1 MTLLNKTSLVSDI
14 LVYRISKIIDIDL
27 LKNNSHNGLMIT
39 MPILPHSDNFI
50 YFLNNLRII
59 KTV

>member
-27 LKNNSHNGLMIT
+27 LKNNSHDDLMIT
-39 MPILPHSDNFI
+39 MPILSHSDNFI